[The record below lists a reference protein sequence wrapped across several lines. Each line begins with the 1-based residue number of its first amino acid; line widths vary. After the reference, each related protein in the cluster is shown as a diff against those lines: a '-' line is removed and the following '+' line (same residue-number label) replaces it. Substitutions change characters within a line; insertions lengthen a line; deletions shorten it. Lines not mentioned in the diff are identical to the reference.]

1 MSTAKWTS
9 IQKRSR
15 IDATLVQSFNE
26 KGCLQ
31 VWGADALRASPTVH
45 WKMQAMFSHPN
56 SVLKVLPSPPINWY
70 YETPVSSNNLVYLH
84 PLLHHC
90 GVLLHPK
97 VAYRPISSGPLEN
110 ALTIHSGAQYVTL
123 QKYFSH
129 PSFNYFFC
137 NPTQKTETET
147 ANR

>member
-56 SVLKVLPSPPINWY
+56 SVLKVLPSPPIN
-70 YETPVSSNNLVYLH
+70 
-84 PLLHHC
+84 
-90 GVLLHPK
+90 
-97 VAYRPISSGPLEN
+97 
-110 ALTIHSGAQYVTL
+110 
-123 QKYFSH
+123 
-129 PSFNYFFC
+129 
-137 NPTQKTETET
+137 
-147 ANR
+147 